1 MEKPRTII
9 IDLEAEDDVG
19 RSSVGPPETASPKG
33 SAGGS
38 KISLPVKEEEPP
50 FNIGPMYF
58 GGGHCVYDTEDD
70 DVENPPAVE
79 HTKNASALG
88 NVVADCPQAVRKN
101 AGEGSSRVQEDAEK
115 ADAAVFQTTVTIVQK
130 GGEPSVEDATEE
142 LDDF

>member
-1 MEKPRTII
+1 MSNMEKPRTII

-38 KISLPVKEEEPP
+38 KISLP
-50 FNIGPMYF
+50 GPMYF